1 MTSFISQSSGRPKVK
16 AQRHTPSTIVY
27 WLRFGVAILAALL
40 CYGLQLKGSS
50 GVTLAAFL
58 YLLTIMSV
66 KSLLHYGEKEL
77 QTGHK
82 AVTLGL
88 GTYILTWAALW
99 ILIYTLIPY

>member
-1 MTSFISQSSGRPKVK
+1 
-16 AQRHTPSTIVY
+16 
-27 WLRFGVAILAALL
+27 
-40 CYGLQLKGSS
+40 
-50 GVTLAAFL
+50 
-58 YLLTIMSV
+58 LLTIMSV